1 MDEEEYLKGFSYAMM
16 GVCYSWCQGASFS
29 QVCKMTSIF
38 EGSLIRSVRRLE
50 ELLRQL
56 VSAAKAIGN
65 AALESKFAECK
76 LLQLCIVDLEANAV
90 NDRHYQD

>member
-1 MDEEEYLKGFSYAMM
+1 MDEEEYLNGFSYAMM
-16 GVCYSWCQGASFS
+16 GVCYAWCQGASFS

-65 AALESKFAECK
+65 GALETKFAECK
-76 LLQLCIVDLEANAV
+76 LVYLCNLMSITKVL